1 MEKRIPLLT
10 YSSQFKEMQS
20 WPEVMSWN
28 CRWLREVWPLYSC
41 REYVIGVKEAL
52 ACISSRRI
60 VENDCHDKVL
70 SFRSPHSPA
79 DDDDKNQF
87 SVLSGPGKCNDAEQE
102 GYRPSH
108 VDQSIKVIWG

>member
-10 YSSQFKEMQS
+10 YSSQFKETQS

-79 DDDDKNQF
+79 DDDETN
-87 SVLSGPGKCNDAEQE
+87 SVSPPAQANATMRNKRVTDLPMSTNP
-102 GYRPSH
+102 
-108 VDQSIKVIWG
+108 